1 MALTAREL
9 EMNERA
15 RQDAWHRQNLEARK
29 KFNESRLAAAHN
41 DPGRYSPWEQRAMDE
56 ERRTIS
62 LRQHEMDMAD
72 KKYASDLA
80 LAKEK
85 TLAAGEAARQK
96 GLADIELSKLT
107 GGYTDDKGVFHP
119 GSQTILERER
129 IQAGLTQ
136 AENEMATRQRLAEIE
151 DQGRDRDSQRR
162 YGFFD
167 KDGNYIGG
175 SDFNTADVAGE
186 HQARAEAS
194 RAAAER
200 EMRLMGLQSRERI
213 AERNNLTKLQL
224 ADMKAALND
233 DKARSRVVEGILKG
247 DYPDM
252 TAADWQKMTREDQDN
267 WLRSMALELEN
278 RTPIATPAAG
288 AAGTGQGTAQPQGGG
303 EAFDA
308 ADAAASLAKKGYKW
322 TGNRWAR

>member
-9 EMNERA
+9 EENERA

-162 YGFFD
+162 YGYFD

-186 HQARAEAS
+186 HQARTSEAN
-194 RAAAER
+194 AAAALAR
-200 EMRLMGLQSRERI
+200 TTIGADSRKDIANANNTSRERI
-213 AERNNLTKLQL
+213 AFAR
-224 ADMKAALND
+224 AALS
-233 DKARSRVVEGILKG
+233 DKKAWGDMVQGILSNRFPG
-247 DYPDM
+247 M
-252 TAADWQKMTREDQDN
+252 TGSQWQKMTREQQEN
-267 WLRSMALELEN
+267 WVRSMALGS
-278 RTPIATPAAG
+278 IPAAG
-288 AAGTGQGTAQPQGGG
+288 AAGTGQGAGGNWRG
-303 EAFDA
+303 T
-308 ADAAASLAKKGYKW
+308 LGW
-322 TGNRWAR
+322 